1 MGRCG
6 RSPKTAAAGRLNF
19 RPLSSL
25 SATRAILRISMRRGA
40 IVWMRTARPL
50 WTASAPLSPR
60 LAHRKRVALLSIEG
74 VGKEYQVRGKKVL
87 ALDSV
92 DLTIAE
98 GEFIT
103 IVGPSGCGKS
113 ALLNLIV
120 GLLRTNAGRIV
131 FRGSPIDGICT
142 KIGYV
147 TQKDNL
153 LPWRT
158 LIENVEIAL
167 EVRGIE
173 KGTRRA
179 QARELID
186 RVGLGGFEEHYP
198 HELSGGMRQRANI
211 IRTLI
216 YDPELILM
224 DEPFGPLD
232 AQTRVVLQ
240 DQLLSLWSKTKKTII
255 FITHDLVEA
264 IALADRVVLMTSRPG
279 KIKSIARVG
288 IPRPRD
294 VYQIHEHQEFRSAYE
309 QLWREL
315 RPEVKMAEL

>member
-1 MGRCG
+1 M
-6 RSPKTAAAGRLNF
+6 
-19 RPLSSL
+19 
-25 SATRAILRISMRRGA
+25 
-40 IVWMRTARPL
+40 
-50 WTASAPLSPR
+50 
-60 LAHRKRVALLSIEG
+60 ALLSIEG
-74 VGKEYQVRGKKVL
+74 VRKEYQVRGKKVL

-98 GEFIT
+98 GEFVT

-113 ALLNLIV
+113 TLLNLIV
-120 GLLRTNAGRIV
+120 GLLRSSMGRVV
-131 FRGSPIDGICT
+131 FRGALIDGICT

-158 LIENVEIAL
+158 LVANVEIAL
-167 EVRGIE
+167 ELKGVE
-173 KGTRRA
+173 KGVRRA
-179 QARELID
+179 RARELID
-186 RVGLGGFEEHYP
+186 RVGLSGFEEHYL

-232 AQTRVVLQ
+232 AQTRIVLQ
-240 DQLLSLWSKTKKTII
+240 DQLLKLWSASKKTIV
-255 FITHDLVEA
+255 FITHDLIEA
-264 IALADRVVLMTSRPG
+264 ITLADRVVLMSSRPG
-279 KIKSIARVG
+279 RIKSIENVK

-294 VYQIHEHQEFRSAYE
+294 VFKIHESQEFRATYE
-309 QLWREL
+309 RLWQEL
-315 RPEVKMAEL
+315 RPEVKLTEA

>member
-1 MGRCG
+1 M
-6 RSPKTAAAGRLNF
+6 
-19 RPLSSL
+19 
-25 SATRAILRISMRRGA
+25 
-40 IVWMRTARPL
+40 
-50 WTASAPLSPR
+50 
-60 LAHRKRVALLSIEG
+60 ALLSIEN
-74 VGKEYQVRGKKVL
+74 VRKEYQVRGKKVL

-98 GEFIT
+98 GEFVT
-103 IVGPSGCGKS
+103 VVGPSGCGKS
-113 ALLNLIV
+113 TLLNLIV
-120 GLLRTNAGRIV
+120 GLMRSSMGRIV
-131 FRGSPIDGICT
+131 FRGAPIEGITT

-167 EVRGIE
+167 EIRAIE
-173 KGTRRA
+173 KSARRVQA
-179 QARELID
+179 QNLID
-186 RVGLGGFEEHYP
+186 QVGLSGFEDHYP

-232 AQTRVVLQ
+232 AQTRIVLQ
-240 DQLLSLWSKTKKTII
+240 DQLLKLWYVSKKTIV
-255 FITHDLVEA
+255 FITHDLIEA
-264 IALADRVVLMTSRPG
+264 ITLADRVVLMSARPG
-279 KIKSIARVG
+279 RIKSIEQIA

-294 VYQIHEHQEFRSAYE
+294 VFKIHEDAQFRSAYE
-309 QLWREL
+309 RLWQQL
-315 RPEVKMAEL
+315 RPEVTLSESAKGELI

>member
-1 MGRCG
+1 M
-6 RSPKTAAAGRLNF
+6 
-19 RPLSSL
+19 
-25 SATRAILRISMRRGA
+25 
-40 IVWMRTARPL
+40 
-50 WTASAPLSPR
+50 
-60 LAHRKRVALLSIEG
+60 ALLSIEN
-74 VGKEYQVRGKKVL
+74 VRKEYQVRGKKVL

-98 GEFIT
+98 GEFVT
-103 IVGPSGCGKS
+103 VVGPSGCGKS
-113 ALLNLIV
+113 TLLNLIV
-120 GLLRTNAGRIV
+120 GLMRSSMGRIV
-131 FRGSPIDGICT
+131 FRGAPIEGITT

-167 EVRGIE
+167 EIRAIE
-173 KGTRRA
+173 KSARRA
-179 QARELID
+179 QAQDLID
-186 RVGLGGFEEHYP
+186 QVGLSGFEDHYP

-232 AQTRVVLQ
+232 AQTRIVLQ
-240 DQLLSLWSKTKKTII
+240 DQLLKLWAASKKTIV
-255 FITHDLVEA
+255 FITHDLIEA
-264 IALADRVVLMTSRPG
+264 ITLADRVVLMSARPG
-279 KIKSIARVG
+279 RIKSIEEIA

-294 VYQIHEHQEFRSAYE
+294 VFKIHEDAQFRSAYE
-309 QLWREL
+309 RLWQQL
-315 RPEVKMAEL
+315 RPEVTLSESAKGELI

>member
-1 MGRCG
+1 
-6 RSPKTAAAGRLNF
+6 
-19 RPLSSL
+19 
-25 SATRAILRISMRRGA
+25 
-40 IVWMRTARPL
+40 
-50 WTASAPLSPR
+50 
-60 LAHRKRVALLSIEG
+60 VALLSIEN
-74 VGKEYQVRGKKVL
+74 VRKEYQVRGKKVL

-98 GEFIT
+98 GEFVT
-103 IVGPSGCGKS
+103 VVGPSGCGKS
-113 ALLNLIV
+113 TLLNLIV
-120 GLLRTNAGRIV
+120 GLMRSSMGRIV
-131 FRGSPIDGICT
+131 FRGAPIEGITT

-167 EVRGIE
+167 EIRAIE
-173 KGTRRA
+173 KSARRVQA
-179 QARELID
+179 QNLID
-186 RVGLGGFEEHYP
+186 QVGLSGFEDHYP

-232 AQTRVVLQ
+232 AQTRIVLQ
-240 DQLLSLWSKTKKTII
+240 DQLLKLWYASKKTIV
-255 FITHDLVEA
+255 FITHDLIEA
-264 IALADRVVLMTSRPG
+264 ITLADRVVLMSARPG
-279 KIKSIARVG
+279 RIKSIEQIA

-294 VYQIHEHQEFRSAYE
+294 VFKIHEDAQFRSAYE
-309 QLWREL
+309 RLWQQL
-315 RPEVKMAEL
+315 RPEVTLSESAKGELI

>member
-1 MGRCG
+1 M
-6 RSPKTAAAGRLNF
+6 
-19 RPLSSL
+19 
-25 SATRAILRISMRRGA
+25 
-40 IVWMRTARPL
+40 
-50 WTASAPLSPR
+50 PR
-60 LAHRKRVALLSIEG
+60 VSLLSIEG
-74 VGKEYQVRGKKVL
+74 VGKEYHVRGKKVS
-87 ALDSV
+87 ALDSI
-92 DLTIAE
+92 DLSIAE
-98 GEFIT
+98 GEFVT

-113 ALLNLIV
+113 TLLNLIA
-120 GLLRTNAGRIV
+120 GLRRSSSGRIL
-131 FRGSPIDGICT
+131 FRGAPIDGICT

-158 LIENVEIAL
+158 LVENVEIAL
-167 EVRGIE
+167 EL
-173 KGTRRA
+173 KGVDKAARRDR
-179 QARELID
+179 ARELIG

-232 AQTRVVLQ
+232 AQTRIVLQ
-240 DQLLSLWSKTKKTII
+240 DQLLKLWSASRKTIV

-264 IALADRVVLMTSRPG
+264 ITLADRVVLMSSRPG
-279 KIKSIARVG
+279 KIKSIESVA

-294 VYQIHEHQEFRSAYE
+294 VFRIHESQEFRAVYE
-309 QLWREL
+309 RLWRQL
-315 RPEVKMAEL
+315 RPEVKLEEA

>member
-1 MGRCG
+1 M
-6 RSPKTAAAGRLNF
+6 A
-19 RPLSSL
+19 
-25 SATRAILRISMRRGA
+25 
-40 IVWMRTARPL
+40 
-50 WTASAPLSPR
+50 
-60 LAHRKRVALLSIEG
+60 ALLSVEG
-74 VGKEYQVRGKKVL
+74 VGKEYHVRGKTVL

-92 DLTIAE
+92 NLAVAE
-98 GEFIT
+98 GEFVT

-113 ALLNLIV
+113 TLLNLIV
-120 GLLRTNAGRIV
+120 GLLRSSFGRIS
-131 FRGSPIDGICT
+131 FRGAPIDGICT

-167 EVRGIE
+167 EIRAVEKSVR
-173 KGTRRA
+173 RD
-179 QARELID
+179 QAREMIE
-186 RVGLGGFEEHYP
+186 RVGLSGFEDHYP

-232 AQTRVVLQ
+232 AQTRIVLQ
-240 DQLLSLWSKTKKTII
+240 DQLLKLWSASKKTIV
-255 FITHDLVEA
+255 FITHDLIEA

-279 KIKSIARVG
+279 RIKSIENVT

-294 VYQIHEHQEFRSAYE
+294 VFKIHESEQFRSAYE
-309 QLWREL
+309 RLWQQL
-315 RPEVKMAEL
+315 RPEVQLSQA